1 MGVAVGGEVAA
12 AVAGETGGETEVRL
26 LFEQDA
32 ADGVV
37 PPAPP

>member
-1 MGVAVGGEVAA
+1 MGVAVGEEVAA
-12 AVAGETGGETEVRL
+12 AVAGETEVRL